1 MGCYDVVG
9 TLKSMPK
16 EAQDIIEYTSSR
28 YEEYAPFVIESDF
41 ECVNIQQSTTT
52 RDNTNSYT
60 YYINA

>member
-9 TLKSMPK
+9 TLELMPK
-16 EAQDIIEYTSSR
+16 ENQSIIEYTSKG
-28 YEEYAPFVIESDF
+28 YGEYAPFVIERGF
-41 ECVNIQQSTTT
+41 ECFNIQQSTTT